1 MSSCLAGA
9 NNTNGGSNEFNEYND
24 LRSINKDYIDIND
37 GELPITS
44 FTGFGP
50 TLSHIKI
57 NINKDRG
64 ILDDLSNFSQDLE
77 ELSLN
82 NNMCLKFYDFNGF
95 KSSLS
100 HRGGLKSTDK
110 HHNGSDS

>member
-1 MSSCLAGA
+1 L
-9 NNTNGGSNEFNEYND
+9 
-24 LRSINKDYIDIND
+24 NKDYIDI
-37 GELPITS
+37 
-44 FTGFGP
+44 TGGGMTVTAMNGAVPGGP
-50 TLSHIKI
+50 GSNIKI

-64 ILDDLSNFSQDLE
+64 ILDDLSYFSQDLE

-100 HRGGLKSTDK
+100 HRGGLTTSNDPSGAARAEGTRAGRRNRNQV
-110 HHNGSDS
+110 HQVPNLQLV